1 MRYTKEGWRLLTWL
15 RERLYERKA
24 QVEGHTP
31 ETSGVRL
38 VFVQFGDYSDA
49 YQRLRKGSGTETY
62 YAQRYTLDFVAELAH
77 TGSVEA
83 VTVITF
89 SRDEPLTELEPRLR
103 TAGVRLY
110 PAGEAA
116 RHAELIALV
125 EQQNPTHLI
134 IAAPIVPLMRWG
146 LARDIPVLPLFADS
160 FRGHGL
166 RNQVR
171 NARLAYVLNDP
182 RIRYVAN
189 HNLAAA
195 LELERIGVVPSKILP
210 YDWPAVVS
218 PKDNEA
224 KRAPALDQPFRL
236 IYVGQVSEAKGVG
249 DAIRALAELKTAGKR
264 CALTVIGEILDQ
276 SLPKLAEQCGVAE
289 QVTFLGT
296 QAHAEVR
303 RAMREH
309 DAVVV
314 PSRHE
319 YPEGLPMTLYE
330 GLCSRTP
337 LIVSDHPMFAL
348 RIHPG
353 ENALVFE
360 AGSPG
365 ALAARILEL
374 ASDAALYERLS
385 QNAESAADGYLCPLK
400 WDRLI
405 TAWLDPAHT
414 EDISRHRLE
423 EAVETIDTS
432 ALV

>member
-1 MRYTKEGWRLLTWL
+1 MRYSKEGWRLLTWL

-31 ETSGVRL
+31 ESSGVRL

-49 YQRLRKGSGTETY
+49 YRRLRQSDGKETY

-77 TGSVEA
+77 TGAVEA

-89 SRDEPLTELEPRLR
+89 SRDEELTELEPRLR

-110 PAGEAA
+110 PEGESA
-116 RHAELIALV
+116 RHDELIALV
-125 EQQNPTHLI
+125 ERQRPTHLI
-134 IAAPIVPLMRWG
+134 ISAPIVPLMRWG
-146 LARDIPVLPLFADS
+146 LARDIPVLPVFADS

-195 LELERIGVVPSKILP
+195 LELERIGVVSSKILP

-218 PKDNEA
+218 PKDNVA
-224 KRAPALDQPFRL
+224 KSAPALDRDFRL

-249 DAIRALAELKTAGKR
+249 DLIHALAELETAGKH
-264 CALTVIGEILDQ
+264 CTLTIIGEVQDE
-276 SLPKLAEQCGVAE
+276 SLQTLAQELGVGE
-289 QVTFLGT
+289 RVSFLGT

-303 RAMREH
+303 QAMRAH

-348 RIHPG
+348 RIHAG

-365 ALAARILEL
+365 ALAARVIEL
-374 ASDAALYERLS
+374 ASDAALYESLS
-385 QNAESAADGYLCPLK
+385 QNSESAADGYLCPLK

-405 TAWLDPAHT
+405 TAWLDPEHA

-423 EAVETIDTS
+423 QAVETIE
-432 ALV
+432 AGVPV